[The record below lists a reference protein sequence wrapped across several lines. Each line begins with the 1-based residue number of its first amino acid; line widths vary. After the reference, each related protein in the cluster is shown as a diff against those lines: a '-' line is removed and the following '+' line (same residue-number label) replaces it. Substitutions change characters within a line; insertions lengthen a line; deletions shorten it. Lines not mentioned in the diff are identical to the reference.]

1 MILISILIEK
11 KNIIKLVYEI
21 KKKLVDIV
29 YDVIFVDDNSD
40 DGSIEIIKRLNKKEY
55 NELNKDDYF
64 FLYYA
69 PKISD

>member
-1 MILISILIEK
+1 MIEK

>member
-11 KNIIKLVYEI
+11 KTIIKLVYEI